1 MPSDVTVVIVSYNQ
15 GSFIRQAIE
24 SALHQTLTPT
34 QIVLIN
40 NGSTDDTQ
48 KVIDH
53 FVNLYYPVVISFSY
67 QHNHGQRTA
76 FNKGLELSN
85 SRYTCFLDA
94 DDELDHRYLAQAT
107 RVLDTQKRVGVVY
120 SDISLF
126 GPREKIAWYMYPQ
139 SWRGRQGSS
148 YVIHVPSYSDDV
160 KFELKKANY
169 IHNSAVFRTKEAVK
183 WGGFKEYKKY
193 DLRHYLWYRFF
204 DKEFEGYRLELPLYH
219 YRQHSLFQ
227 ASWQWKMR
235 GIEAQ
240 DEADKHI
247 LYLQEEI
254 EQLKNSPFY
263 KTEQILHR
271 LAENFK
277 CDCDK

>member
-24 SALHQTLTPT
+24 SALHQTRTPT

-48 KVIDH
+48 NVIDH
-53 FVNLYYPVVISFSY
+53 FVNLYYPIAVSFTY

-76 FNKGLELSN
+76 FNKGLELSH

-107 RVLDTQKRVGVVY
+107 HVLDGRKKVGVVY
-120 SDISLF
+120 SDINLF
-126 GPREKIAWYMYPQ
+126 GPREKIAWHMYPRA
-139 SWRGRQGSS
+139 WRARQGSS
-148 YVIHVPSYSDDV
+148 YVVRVPSYSDDV

-169 IHNSAVFRTKEAVK
+169 IHNSAVFRTQEAVK
-183 WGGFKEYKKY
+183 WGGFVEHKKY

-235 GIEAQ
+235 DIEAQ

-271 LAENFK
+271 LADNFK